1 MRKHLFALI
10 LSTHLML
17 LLFPVKASGQSY
29 WFTFN
34 NIPYVEIGGNFL
46 VLNEAFDDT
55 VFTHIPI
62 GFQFRFAGRAWT
74 ELHISSN
81 GEIYFGDEP
90 ENFDTL
96 KAIIPFGTDL
106 FGDYINHTPAISY
119 ESGGCAGAV
128 VMKIQFKECSLKGGN
143 AEDFINFQVWLYESS
158 GMVEYHFG
166 PGQALSAP
174 ACFGGQSGP
183 MCGIRFTM
191 PESGEVLYSLL
202 LTSFAFGPDT
212 SMSELPVYLE
222 GIPENGMVYILEP
235 AITTGDDDPA
245 MQENRPYL
253 TLIKETEQLILHFSK
268 KQPGMSRAEIMDI
281 TGRSMG
287 RLTDA
292 FQFSGQQQLVFSLQG
307 LPAGAYIVR
316 LRDGD
321 QHYGLKFNL

>member
-1 MRKHLFALI
+1 
-10 LSTHLML
+10 ML
-17 LLFPVKASGQSY
+17 LLFPVKATGQSY

-34 NIPYVEIGGNFL
+34 NIPYVEVGGNFL
-46 VLNEAFDDT
+46 ALNEAFDDT
-55 VFTHIPI
+55 VYTHIPI

-81 GEIYFGDEP
+81 GEIYFGDDP

-106 FGDYINHTPAISY
+106 YGDYINHTPAISY

-128 VMKIQFKECSLKGGN
+128 VMKIQFKECSLKGGST
-143 AEDFINFQVWLYESS
+143 EDFINFQVWLYESS

-183 MCGIRFTM
+183 MCGIRFTV
-191 PESGEVLYSLL
+191 PETGAVLYSLL

-212 SMSELPVYLE
+212 SLSELPVYLE

-235 AITTGDDDPA
+235 VITTGNG
-245 MQENRPYL
+245 EL
-253 TLIKETEQLILHFSK
+253 TIKENQPYIFTNRQAGNFILHFTK
-268 KQPGMSRAEIMDI
+268 NQPGKIRAEIMDI
-281 TGRSMG
+281 TGRMID
-287 RLTDA
+287 RVNDDIL
-292 FQFSGQQQLVFSLQG
+292 FSGPQQLVFSLQG

-316 LRDGD
+316 LKDGD
-321 QHYGLKFNL
+321 QYYGIKFIL